1 MLSGPPRR
9 PCRCLTAEMP
19 EGKALAELIR
29 ERIAG
34 IPPEERTPEAEYG
47 ARLAVCKSCGRLRD
61 GTCALC
67 GCYVEI
73 RAARRGQRCPAVPA
87 KWETRR

>member
-1 MLSGPPRR
+1 MLTTSPRR
-9 PCRCLTAEMP
+9 PCRCLTAEIP
-19 EGKALAELIR
+19 DGEALTALIR

-34 IPPEERTPEAEYG
+34 IPQEERTPEEAYA
-47 ARLAVCKSCGRLRD
+47 ARLRACRACDSLRD

-73 RAARRGQRCPAVPA
+73 RAARRRQSCPAVPV
-87 KWETRR
+87 KWESRR